1 VSEQSGDQPTPTSLD
16 GRSWTAPQLTDGLI
30 VLDGM
35 TLADVPAVVSA
46 CCDDEIQHWLP
57 LPNPYRPQDAID
69 FISGQPCSA
78 VANQAWI
85 FAIRPRAGD
94 RLIGCIGVHAQSTGV
109 VMLGYWIAPQD
120 RRRHHAARA
129 LRLAAGFAFDT
140 LGARRAEMLIDPR
153 NVPSQ
158 RTALRAGAIYEG
170 LRRNAI
176 REGDKDHHSDVY
188 ALVPSDLRLGEFDL
202 ALRAP

>member
-1 VSEQSGDQPTPTSLD
+1 MPEQSGDQLTSTSLD
-16 GRSWTAPQLTDGLI
+16 GRGWAAPQLADGLT
-30 VLDGM
+30 VLNGM
-35 TLADVPAVVSA
+35 TLADAPAVASA
-46 CCDDEIQHWLP
+46 CCDDEIQRWLP
-57 LPNPYRPQDAID
+57 LPNPYRLQDAID

-85 FAIRPRAGD
+85 FAIRPRARD
-94 RLIGCIGVHAQSTGV
+94 RLIGCIGVHTQSTGV

-120 RRRHHAARA
+120 RRNHHAARA
-129 LRLAAGFAFDT
+129 IRLAAGFAFDT

-170 LRRNAI
+170 LRRNAM
-176 REGDKDHHSDVY
+176 REGGKDHHSDVY
-188 ALVPSDLRLGEFDL
+188 ALVPSDLSGD
-202 ALRAP
+202 